1 MGKKE
6 ENGTVDKKEDKDPDF
21 KERETW
27 GNKFDFL
34 LACIG
39 FSVGLGNVWRFPYL
53 CYKNGGGAF
62 LVPYLICVIVGGI
75 PLFYLEVAVGQFM
88 GVAGINAWNICP
100 FFRGIGLSTLIIVF
114 FLNCYY
120 NVILAWAFR
129 YFFASFT
136 SELPWTK
143 CDYDDWA
150 TEHCTNF
157 DDPSPDNR
165 CKYDNN
171 TLTGVMVNGTCLSN
185 QTALNFFNITPYDPS
200 TAPSYLVEP
209 VTEYWEN
216 KVLAISDGVDEMG
229 PAKWDLVLCLLFAW
243 IVVYACI
250 CKGIRSSGKV
260 MYVTATSPYIFMTVL
275 LIRNCLLD
283 GAGDGILYYVKPD
296 FEKMKNTQV
305 WVDAGTQIFFSYSI
319 SLGALTALGSY
330 NKFHHNSYKDSIIFA
345 LANSG
350 TSIFA
355 GFIIFSILGHMAKI
369 QDKDIGD
376 VAEAGPGLAFIAY
389 PKALTLLPAAPFWSV
404 MFFLMVILLG
414 LDSQFV
420 GVEGVVTA
428 IVDQFPQYLRRGH
441 RREVFIGF
449 VCVLQ
454 FLVGL
459 PMVCPG
465 GMYVFQLFDYYSGS
479 RIILFV
485 AAFMCVAVGWC
496 YGVRRFYDNIEMMYG
511 WRINPYMAIGW
522 TVTSPIFCM
531 TIFVLSTIDYS
542 ELDYS
547 RPKGT
552 YVYPQWAVGIGW
564 AMAAFAAIW
573 IPIGWI
579 YHIIRYGKDWE
590 TFKLCFRPIG
600 LQDHQMRPQDRG
612 ERNLESLTGDKPW
625 IDKDFPEPKK
635 GQPYHFTDQMNEKNE
650 TSRSDVA
657 GRDNPGYEPTF
668 TKL

>member
-1 MGKKE
+1 MTKKE
-6 ENGTVDKKEDKDPDF
+6 KKDEANEQKEEELV
-21 KERETW
+21 ERETW
-27 GNKFDFL
+27 GNKFEFL

-62 LVPYLICVIVGGI
+62 LIPYLICVVAGGI

-100 FFRGIGLSTLIIVF
+100 IFRGIGLSTLIIVF

-136 SELPWTK
+136 SRLPWTD

-150 TEHCTNF
+150 TEHCSTF
-157 DDPSPDNR
+157 EAQPKDNR
-165 CKYDNN
+165 CMFDEAQNVTGALVNN
-171 TLTGVMVNGTCLSN
+171 TCVSKWTAV
-185 QTALNFFNITPYDPS
+185 ALNVTIFDPS
-200 TAPSYLVEP
+200 TLASYYVEP

-216 KVLAISDGVDEMG
+216 KVLAISDGIDQMG
-229 PAKWDLVLCLLFAW
+229 PVKWDLVLCLLFAW

-260 MYVTATSPYIFMTVL
+260 MYVTATSPYIFMMVL
-275 LIRNCLLD
+275 LIRNAMLE
-283 GAGDGILYYVKPD
+283 GAKEGITFYLKPNL
-296 FEKMKNTQV
+296 EKLNDTQV

-330 NKFHHNSYKDSIIFA
+330 NKFNHNSYRDCVIFA
-345 LANSG
+345 LVNSG

-355 GFIIFSILGHMAKI
+355 GFIIFSILGHMAHV
-369 QDKDIGD
+369 QGKDIAD

-428 IVDQFPQYLRRGH
+428 IVDQFPGYLRKGH
-441 RREVFIGF
+441 RKEMFIAV
-449 VCVLQ
+449 VCVFQ

-479 RIILFV
+479 KIILFV
-485 AAFMCVAVGWC
+485 AAFMCVAVAWC
-496 YGVRRFYDNIEMMYG
+496 YGLRRFYDNIEMMYG
-511 WRINPYMAIGW
+511 WRINPYMGIGW
-522 TVTSPIFCM
+522 VVFSPIFCM
-531 TIFVLSTIDYS
+531 TIFVLSIIDYS
-542 ELDYS
+542 ELDYR

-552 YVYPQWAVGIGW
+552 YIYPTWAVAIGW
-564 AMAAFAAIW
+564 SMAGFAAIW
-573 IPIGWI
+573 IPIGWF
-579 YHIIRYGKDWE
+579 YHLIKYGVSKE
-590 TFKLCFRPIG
+590 TIKLFFTPIG
-600 LQDHQMRPQDRG
+600 LKSHQQRPQDVG
-612 ERNLESLTGDKPW
+612 EKTLLDLDIKGRNYQKQN
-625 IDKDFPEPKK
+625 PELPTIAYANKS
-635 GQPYHFTDQMNEKNE
+635 GGG
-650 TSRSDVA
+650 VA
-657 GRDNPGYEPTF
+657 NQSFDH
-668 TKL
+668 L

>member
-1 MGKKE
+1 
-6 ENGTVDKKEDKDPDF
+6 
-21 KERETW
+21 
-27 GNKFDFL
+27 
-34 LACIG
+34 
-39 FSVGLGNVWRFPYL
+39 
-53 CYKNGGGAF
+53 
-62 LVPYLICVIVGGI
+62 
-75 PLFYLEVAVGQFM
+75 M

-100 FFRGIGLSTLIIVF
+100 FFRGIGLSTLLIVF

-136 SELPWTK
+136 SKLPWTN

-150 TEHCTNF
+150 TEHCTEF
-157 DDPSPDNR
+157 DKNPDNN
-165 CKYDNN
+165 CNMTSTDNMTTPGVLYNN
-171 TLTGVMVNGTCLSN
+171 TCYNLTFAKD
-185 QTALNFFNITPYDPS
+185 QFNATPYV
-200 TAPSYLVEP
+200 APAYLVEP

-216 KVLAISDGVDEMG
+216 KVLAISDGIDDMG
-229 PAKWDLVLCLLFAW
+229 PVKWDLVLCLLFAW
-243 IVVYACI
+243 IVVYLCI

-260 MYVTATSPYIFMTVL
+260 MYVTATSPYIFMLVL
-275 LIRNCLLD
+275 LIRNSLLE
-283 GAGDGILYYVKPD
+283 GAREGIKFYVEPD

-330 NKFHHNSYKDSIIFA
+330 NKFHHNSYRDCIFFA

-355 GFIIFSILGHMAKI
+355 GFIIFSILGHMAHV
-369 QDKDIGD
+369 QNKDIAD

-389 PKALTLLPAAPFWSV
+389 PKALTLLPGAPFWSV

-428 IVDQFPQYLRRGH
+428 IVDQFPGYLRRGY

-485 AAFMCVAVGWC
+485 AAFMCVAVAWC

-522 TVTSPIFCM
+522 TITSPIFCM

-552 YVYPQWAVGIGW
+552 YQYPQWAVGVGW
-564 AMAAFAAIW
+564 TMAAFAAVW

-579 YHIIRYGKDWE
+579 YHIIRYGRDWE

-600 LQDHQMRPQDRG
+600 LKEHQMRPQDHG
-612 ERNLESLTGDKPW
+612 EETLDKLYPPSERMW
-625 IDKDFPEPKK
+625 IDKEFPQREK
-635 GQPYHFTDQMNEKNE
+635 GQPYHYTDQMTEKNPDGVTQRKPE
-650 TSRSDVA
+650 
-657 GRDNPGYEPTF
+657 GKDNQAFEPVF